1 MKNFLEK
8 QKKVCSSKKNL
19 GASSAP
25 TRPIMA
31 AEISEIFKFRP
42 KSRFWPILASN
53 QPLGTFFSPFR
64 GHRAPK
70 YSQLHKKIFGSTLG
84 YFRCGP
90 NFFGHPAPPHPHFR
104 PQKFLHQKSQFWA
117 KMGWWRNFCGRKYG
131 LWVRGGRKFFGP
143 HRKYPKV
150 FPKKIL
156 RCWPYF
162 GALWSRKSENGPK
175 KPSNS

>member
-8 QKKVCSSKKNL
+8 QKKVCSSKKNF

-70 YSQLHKKIFGSTLG
+70 YSQLHKKTLEALWGFGAGRIFSAT
-84 YFRCGP
+84 
-90 NFFGHPAPPHPHFR
+90 PPHPTPIFGH
-104 PQKFLHQKSQFWA
+104 
-117 KMGWWRNFCGRKYG
+117 RNFCTK
-131 LWVRGGRKFFGP
+131 KANFGP
-143 HRKYPKV
+143 KWGGEEISVAENTGFGCGVAENFSARTENTLKC
-150 FPKKIL
+150 FPKK
-156 RCWPYF
+156 F
-162 GALWSRKSENGPK
+162 
-175 KPSNS
+175 